1 MVSVKFD
8 LKLKSIFFFLLCLE
22 LRKFVC
28 KIIKTLCA
36 VRCVVSCQHFL
47 KALICNTGVK
57 EDNFTICKELRASD

>member
-1 MVSVKFD
+1 M
-8 LKLKSIFFFLLCLE
+8 CLE

-36 VRCVVSCQHFL
+36 ARCVVSCQHFL
-47 KALICNTGVK
+47 KALICNRGGGGGGVK